1 MFLQS
6 TGGCV
11 RNISTL
17 VELDQLAHQ
26 AALHLRVELQGS
38 DGGLQLLLLFV
49 PRRLWVTHWALGA
62 GRPFQAIPQFRM
74 HAHALGDRHITMHF
88 I

>member
-1 MFLQS
+1 MSISFVIYPAGDLLFLQS

-17 VELDQLAHQ
+17 VELDQLAHH
-26 AALHLRVELQGS
+26 ATLHLRVELQGS

-49 PRRLWVTHWALGA
+49 PPAFG
-62 GRPFQAIPQFRM
+62 
-74 HAHALGDRHITMHF
+74 
-88 I
+88 